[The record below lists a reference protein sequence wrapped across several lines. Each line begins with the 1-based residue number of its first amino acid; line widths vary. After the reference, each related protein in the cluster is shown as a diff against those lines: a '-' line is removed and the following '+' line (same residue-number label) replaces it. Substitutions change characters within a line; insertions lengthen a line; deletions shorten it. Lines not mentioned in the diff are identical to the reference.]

1 MKTFHLPIL
10 FISLLSAYC
19 SAELKVIADLG
30 GESAVRFYE
39 PIQPVHSDDAPKHP
53 NAVPS
58 QVTEE
63 HLLPVVS
70 HKWSVGTVEPK
81 PLNLPGAL
89 PMFLIGVDTVS
100 QDWLRKNYAHLVS
113 INAVGLVIHVNNV
126 EEMKTLRQIAPELTI
141 LPSPAD
147 ALADRLGIYHYP
159 LLLTAE
165 GISQ

>member
-1 MKTFHLPIL
+1 
-10 FISLLSAYC
+10 
-19 SAELKVIADLG
+19 
-30 GESAVRFYE
+30 
-39 PIQPVHSDDAPKHP
+39 
-53 NAVPS
+53 
-58 QVTEE
+58 
-63 HLLPVVS
+63 
-70 HKWSVGTVEPK
+70 
-81 PLNLPGAL
+81 
-89 PMFLIGVDTVS
+89 MFLIGVDTVS

-159 LLLTAE
+159 LLLTDE